1 MLTFLISWW
10 YVFLLISVAL
20 GIFATWRVYEDSK
33 WFLDHLG
40 KLDDKETLKKFLLR
54 NLSAGIAGLVA
65 SGSFM
70 VGFIGVVGAIAK
82 L

>member
-10 YVFLLISVAL
+10 WMFLLATVAL
-20 GIFATWRVYEDSK
+20 GALTVWRVYEDSK

-40 KLDDKETLKKFLLR
+40 TLDDKETLKQYLLR
-54 NLSAGIAGLVA
+54 NSLAGIAGLLA
-65 SGSFM
+65 GATFLCA
-70 VGFIGVVGAIAK
+70 FVGAIVK